1 MSTTELHQQVR
12 ERFGVEAADDR
23 VVALGAA
30 GALCLL
36 ASAVAFLIGSSFTA
50 LPIVGFLLTV
60 TYGLYD
66 YQAETAKALS
76 FLATIGTGTILALI
90 TVYLIVEA
98 LPAIRYMGADMFT
111 YTSEPMWRTRGEE
124 VYSLVPMIWGTLV
137 TTILAMLIAGPLGVA
152 GALFISEIA
161 PDAVREIVKPAIETL
176 AGIPSIVYGFIGFTI
191 LNDYMMENLELPT
204 SGSLVIVGVVVG
216 LMSLP
221 TVVSV
226 AEDAISSVPESMKSG
241 SLALGTT
248 DWQTIKSITIPAA
261 FSGVSAAVL
270 LGVGRAVGETMAAT
284 VILGHAQRL
293 PDPLYDVFGNTETL
307 TSLIASQYGVASS
320 THMNALF
327 AAGVVLFVS
336 VTALSIASQY
346 VENRMQHQLQGES

>member
-1 MSTTELHQQVR
+1 MSTTEIHRQLKD
-12 ERFGVEAADDR
+12 RFGVETTDDR
-23 VVALGAA
+23 LVALATA

-36 ASAVAFLIGSSFTA
+36 GAAVAFLIGSPFTA
-50 LPIVGFLLTV
+50 LPLMGFLLTV
-60 TYGLYD
+60 AYGLYE
-66 YQAETAKALS
+66 YQAATAKALA
-76 FLATIGTGTILALI
+76 FLATIGAGAILALI
-90 TVYLIVEA
+90 TIYLIVEA
-98 LPAIRYMGADMFT
+98 LPAIRFMGVEMFT
-111 YTSEPMWRTRGEE
+111 HTSQPMWRIRGEE
-124 VYSLVPMIWGTLV
+124 IYSLVPMMWGTLV
-137 TTILAMLIAGPLGVA
+137 TTVLAMLIAGPLGVA

-161 PDAVREIVKPAIETL
+161 PDAVREVVKPAVETL

-191 LNDYMMENLELPT
+191 LNGYMMENLELPT
-204 SGSLVIVGVVVG
+204 SGSLVIVGLVVG

-248 DWQTIKSITIPAA
+248 DWQTTKSITLPAA

-307 TSLIASQYGVASS
+307 TSLIASQYGNASG
-320 THMNALF
+320 THMSALF

-336 VTALSIASQY
+336 VTVLSIASQY
-346 VENRMQHQLQGES
+346 IERRMKHQLQGES